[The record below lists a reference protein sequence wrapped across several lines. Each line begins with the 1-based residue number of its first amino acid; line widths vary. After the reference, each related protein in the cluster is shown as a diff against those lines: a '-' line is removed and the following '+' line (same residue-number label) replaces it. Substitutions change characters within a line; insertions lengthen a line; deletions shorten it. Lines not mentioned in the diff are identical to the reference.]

1 MMIVFDNPVL
11 YVADFPAEGGIEI
24 IDKRSGSGGFL
35 RDAAAQ
41 RFRAAFRTLLD
52 QEPDVDAV
60 ADFIDA
66 FDPMLNQPATY
77 H

>member
-1 MMIVFDNPVL
+1 MMIVFDSPVL
-11 YVADFPAEGGIEI
+11 YVADFPGDGGVEI

-35 RDAAAQ
+35 RDGAAQ
-41 RFRAAFRTLLD
+41 RFRVAFRSLLE

-66 FDPMLNQPATY
+66 FDPMLNQPVAY

>member
-1 MMIVFDNPVL
+1 MMIVFDSPVL
-11 YVADFPAEGGIEI
+11 YVADYPVQGGVEI
-24 IDKRSGSGGFL
+24 IDKRNGSGGFL

-41 RFRAAFRTLLD
+41 RFRSAFRKLLA
-52 QEPDVDAV
+52 QEPDVEAV

-66 FDPMLNQPATY
+66 FDPMLNQPALV

>member
-1 MMIVFDNPVL
+1 MIVFDSAVL
-11 YVADFPAEGGIEI
+11 YVADYPAECGVEI
-24 IDKRSGSGGFL
+24 IDKRNGNGGFL

-41 RFRAAFRTLLD
+41 RFRTAFQTLLA

-60 ADFIDA
+60 ADFIDD
-66 FDPMLNQPATY
+66 FDPMLNQPVAY